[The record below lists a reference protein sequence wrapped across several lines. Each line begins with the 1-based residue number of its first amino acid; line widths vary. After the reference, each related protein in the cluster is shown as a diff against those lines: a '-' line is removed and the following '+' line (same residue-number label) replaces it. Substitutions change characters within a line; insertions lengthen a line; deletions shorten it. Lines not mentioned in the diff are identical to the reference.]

1 MEIVLFATSIF
12 FFGLWLHVR
21 NERNSEKKSKEYWK
35 TLYETEKKNLEAIE
49 REKDYFKE
57 LNKRR
62 YDNVLRLQK
71 ENAAL
76 QKQLKELTPQT
87 PQEPWWTEED

>member
-57 LNKRR
+57 LNKKRWAR
-62 YDNVLRLQK
+62 IRELEEQLK
-71 ENAAL
+71 KAPEPENAWW
-76 QKQLKELTPQT
+76 KER
-87 PQEPWWTEED
+87 